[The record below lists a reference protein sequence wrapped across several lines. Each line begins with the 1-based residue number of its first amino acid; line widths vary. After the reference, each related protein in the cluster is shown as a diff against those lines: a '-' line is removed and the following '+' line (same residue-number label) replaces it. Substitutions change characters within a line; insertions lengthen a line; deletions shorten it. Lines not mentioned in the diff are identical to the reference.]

1 MYADYTCPLLSLLL
15 GAFTTAIDTKLS
27 NKNTYLS
34 DQAKYLKN
42 SVLSEGVG
50 NYLPEQ
56 MEPAKP
62 IINTITNEIL
72 NESEGK

>member
-15 GAFTTAIDTKLS
+15 GAFTTAVDTKLS
-27 NKNTYLS
+27 NGNTYLS
-34 DQAKYLKN
+34 DQTKYLKN
-42 SVLSEGVG
+42 SLLSEGVG
-50 NYLPEQ
+50 NYLPKQ
-56 MEPAKP
+56 LRPAKP

>member
-27 NKNTYLS
+27 NGNTYLS
-34 DQAKYLKN
+34 DQTKYLKN
-42 SVLSEGVG
+42 SLLSEGAG
-50 NYLPEQ
+50 NYLPKQ
-56 MEPAKP
+56 LEPAKP

-72 NESEGK
+72 NESEGE